1 MTTFELNRFLK
12 AQELII
18 DKAVDELANG
28 KKNGHW
34 MWFVFPQVS
43 GLGSSSMSEQF
54 AIHSRAEAEAYFA
67 QPILRER
74 LLQCTE
80 LFLNHKD
87 KSSLEILGFPDH
99 LKMKSCMT
107 LFAICQ
113 NQSHLFHEVLE
124 VFYDGEQ
131 CGHTLEFLK
140 SVE

>member
-1 MTTFELNRFLK
+1 MTTFEPNRFLN
-12 AQELII
+12 AQDSII

-28 KKNGHW
+28 KKKGHW

-43 GLGSSSMSEQF
+43 GLGRSSMSEQF
-54 AIHSRAEAEAYFA
+54 AIRSRAEAEAYFA
-67 QPILRER
+67 EPILRGR

-87 KSSLEILGFPDH
+87 KSSIEILGFPDN

-113 NQSHLFHEVLE
+113 NESNLFQEVLE
-124 VFYDGEQ
+124 VFYDGEH

-140 SVE
+140 KTE